1 MEGDFQFSLAHVV
14 INGDGFEPVSISA
27 IVPVYNSSAFIRQ
40 SLPPLLA
47 MHARGEALEIIV
59 VDDSSTD
66 ESAEIASALGAKV
79 VPSGGRLG
87 PGAAR
92 NVAAQL
98 ARGDVLW
105 FVDSDVVVHEDAARQ
120 LQAAFAKPT
129 VVAVF
134 GSYDDHPPVRN
145 FFSQYKNL
153 VHHYYHHI
161 AAQEASTFWAG
172 CGAVRKKAFL
182 QVGGFDTMRY
192 TRPSIEDIELGYR
205 LRAKGGRILLL
216 RKLQGTHL
224 KEWRLRDLI
233 QTEIFHRA
241 VPWSRLILQTRD
253 LINDLNVGT
262 HERLRALLAGTLFL
276 SVGLFLFSI
285 IAWWWPVL
293 LVVACVIANH
303 QLTMLFYRRNGALFA
318 LGGMLFHQ
326 VYYLYSSAAFGW
338 CWFEH
343 RLALQNHGSREG

>member
-1 MEGDFQFSLAHVV
+1 MQPA
-14 INGDGFEPVSISA
+14 SISA
-27 IVPVYNSSAFIRQ
+27 IVPVYNGSAFIRQ

-47 MHARGEALEIIV
+47 MRARSEVLEIIV
-59 VDDSSTD
+59 VDDGSTD
-66 ESAEIASALGAKV
+66 GSAEISSALGAKV
-79 VPSGGRLG
+79 IPSGGRLG

-105 FVDSDVVVHEDAARQ
+105 FVDSDVAVHEDAAQQ
-120 LQAAFAKPT
+120 LQVAFAEPK

-153 VHHYYHHI
+153 VHHYYHQS
-161 AAQEASTFWAG
+161 ADQEASTFWAG
-172 CGAVRKKAFL
+172 CGAVSKKAFF
-182 QVGGFDTMRY
+182 QVGGFDTTRY

-224 KEWRLRDLI
+224 KEWRLWDLI

-241 VPWSRLILQTRD
+241 VPWSRLILQTSS
-253 LINDLNVGT
+253 LIDDLNIDT
-262 HERLRALLAGTLFL
+262 HERLRALLAWTLFL
-276 SVGLFLFSI
+276 SLVLSLFSI
-285 IAWWWPVL
+285 IAWWCPVL
-293 LVVACVIANH
+293 LLVACVIANY
-303 QLTMLFYRRNGALFA
+303 QLTMLFYRRNGILFA
-318 LGGMLFHQ
+318 LGGILFHQ
-326 VYYLYSSAAFGW
+326 LYYLYSSAAFGW

-343 RLALQNHGSREG
+343 RLDLRNHDSRGR